1 MRYIDIVKTA
11 TNKNDKVMWLQI
23 KEVSDLIDQLWKSH
37 PDMAQRFMMKA
48 YGTLHGEHFNEQ
60 LAKEFVNAMYHYNNK
75 EDKIVGEVVG
85 VEEAESILEP
95 SDRERMRWDA
105 YVAANT
111 MMHDMARADMDRRSI
126 MEATRMFW
134 FEDDDFDGES
144 KIFWYFANR

>member
-1 MRYIDIVKTA
+1 MKYIDIVKTA
-11 TNKNDKVMWLQI
+11 SIKSDSVMWAQV

-60 LAKEFVNAMYHYNNK
+60 LAKEFVNAMYHYNNREEK
-75 EDKIVGEVVG
+75 VTGEVVP

-95 SDRERMRWDA
+95 TDREKMRWDA

-111 MMHDMARADMDRRSI
+111 MMHDMARADMDRRVI
-126 MEATRMFW
+126 LEAARVFW
-134 FEDDDFDGES
+134 FADDDFDGNN
-144 KIFWYFANR
+144 KVFWYFANK